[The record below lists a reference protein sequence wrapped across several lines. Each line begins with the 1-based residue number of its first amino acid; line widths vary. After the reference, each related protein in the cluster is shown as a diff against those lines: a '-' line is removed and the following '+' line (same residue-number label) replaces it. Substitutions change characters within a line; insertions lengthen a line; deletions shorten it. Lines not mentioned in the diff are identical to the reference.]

1 MNKTIEVG
9 KGSLRLHYSAD
20 EGKLARYVNS
30 RSKVGLCF
38 FSSYFYVELISFSL
52 SLGVSFVV

>member
-9 KGSLRLHYSAD
+9 KGSLKLHYSAD

-30 RSKVGLCF
+30 RSQVGF
-38 FSSYFYVELISFSL
+38 FFFFTHTFML
-52 SLGVSFVV
+52 S